1 MNAIKN
7 FLKSKLAKDIVKV
20 LIAFAS
26 GYASGCT
33 PSDQAAVVKAVDAV
47 CDVANADVP
56 AADAGVE

>member
-1 MNAIKN
+1 MNAIKS

-47 CDVANADVP
+47 CEALPDVP